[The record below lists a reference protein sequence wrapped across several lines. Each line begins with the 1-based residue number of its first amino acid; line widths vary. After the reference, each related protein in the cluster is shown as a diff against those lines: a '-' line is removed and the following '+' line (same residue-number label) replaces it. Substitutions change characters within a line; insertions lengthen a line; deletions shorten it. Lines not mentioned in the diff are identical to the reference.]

1 MLLHCNS
8 LRTSPPPAVAG
19 AQAKQAKDDLQRC
32 GRVTQLLRQSV
43 KDFAAAAGAYGR
55 LHESSFDADPDS
67 LAHLQLLQQ
76 LCSCVGQWIE
86 MVCLR
91 GNLQGDIYQNVE
103 VEFAPILPE
112 PMEEYSIEVQV
123 GMLSACGI
131 PLSNFMLIAFY
142 VFASSTCLMSISDLF
157 ANCFLRFALTGPRA
171 PGRECRLLLPRPPLH
186 DPAAH
191 HRRPHRRPPPRRR
204 RPPRRPRPLP
214 EILLP
219 AAAEHQPQAVG
230 DAAAAGGGRAGDRL
244 GLAAAG
250 RQGGGGRGHRRHRR
264 RSGAEEK

>member
-1 MLLHCNS
+1 MCIRYLDCRSSLLESVSQMLLHCNS

-123 GMLSACGI
+123 GMLSACGH
-131 PLSNFMLIAFY
+131 
-142 VFASSTCLMSISDLF
+142 STIQLY
-157 ANCFLRFALTGPRA
+157 ANYFLRF
-171 PGRECRLLLPRPPLH
+171 CVQYFFDVNFRPFC
-186 DPAAH
+186 
-191 HRRPHRRPPPRRR
+191 
-204 RPPRRPRPLP
+204 
-214 EILLP
+214 
-219 AAAEHQPQAVG
+219 
-230 DAAAAGGGRAGDRL
+230 
-244 GLAAAG
+244 
-250 RQGGGGRGHRRHRR
+250 
-264 RSGAEEK
+264 